1 MELLEHHLLLLF
13 YLKSMIL
20 QLMEMEMKKKRT
32 INKIALQVMTKR
44 TAIKKEISLNSLNNL
59 MVQLKL
65 QELKVLALLSR
76 LDQSGRIIWHSGFS
90 LS

>member
-1 MELLEHHLLLLF
+1 
-13 YLKSMIL
+13 MIQ
-20 QLMEMEMKKKRT
+20 QLMEMEMKNKRM
-32 INKIALQVMTKR
+32 VRR

-65 QELKVLALLSR
+65 QELKVLALMSR
-76 LDQSGRIIWHSGFS
+76 LDLSGRNTWHSGFS